1 MPEANPSV
9 RHEPSDAS
17 FNWVMITIILAALA
31 GVLIHLGVLLFLKGY
46 ASHQGKIKESPF
58 PLAAEPSRSLPPE
71 PRLEQIDRVAE
82 IETPNVRERL
92 AAREEAL
99 RRYGRT
105 GEKGFVHI
113 PVERAMDLLA
123 GKLPARPEPPA
134 GQQRRAG
141 GLVTGGESNSGRL
154 FRKGGR

>member
-9 RHEPSDAS
+9 RYEKSDAS

-31 GVLIHLGVLLFLKGY
+31 GLAIFAGVLVFLRGY
-46 ASHQGKIKESPF
+46 AAHQGKIKESPF

-105 GEKGFVHI
+105 EEKGFVHI
-113 PVERAMDLLA
+113 PIERAMGMLEN
-123 GKLPARPEPPA
+123 KLPARAEPGA
-134 GQQRRAG
+134 EQARRAG
-141 GLVTGGESNSGRL
+141 GLVDAGEPNSGRL
-154 FRKGGR
+154 FRRGKR